1 MCKLGICLGSL
12 HMKETQ
18 KYFIV
23 LKDVLPLYTE
33 KDLSVVQMI
42 SVTLSKEVIVVLREN
57 DKSE

>member
-1 MCKLGICLGSL
+1 MGICLGSL